1 MTTSTYQPGRLVSLR
16 GRDWVVLPSDNT
28 NVLVVK
34 PLGAGDD
41 EITSIFLPLHDA
53 HDIPTD
59 ATFAPPSTEDIGDLR
74 SSLLLYEAARLAFR
88 NGAGPFRSLGKIS
101 FRPRSY
107 QLVPLIMALR
117 QERVRLL
124 VADDVGVGKTIEALL
139 IAREMLERRLIERF
153 AIVCPPHLCEQ
164 WQDEIR
170 TKLDIEAVV
179 IRSNTQAA
187 LDREIQGD
195 TSVFAYYRFQIISID
210 YIKSD
215 TRRELFVLQA
225 PDLVIVDEAHTATQA
240 QGVGATQQQ
249 RHALLARLA
258 EKPEQHLVLL
268 TATPHSGKPE
278 EFQSLLKLLRPEY
291 ATIDLATAT
300 DTQRRSI
307 AKHFVQRKRGDVLQ
321 WLGTERPFP
330 LRDAIEVRYP
340 LSRAYA
346 AWFDQLLEFTRTM
359 VANDSGGKHQ
369 QRVRY
374 WTALAMLRASISSPA
389 AGAAVLTTRLTNL
402 GVPEDGDSAL
412 FEDIPNPVGDSDA
425 FLDSDAEPTELSEQ
439 TDWDDRQKRRL
450 RDLRSSIEALA
461 GPAHDS
467 KVVQLA
473 QHVNQ
478 LLAQG
483 FHPVIFCRYI
493 LTAHY
498 VGQHLPGLLT
508 GPGAKGIEIAVVTSE
523 DPDDVRRQRIATLS
537 TSDKRLLIATDCLS
551 EGINLQDA
559 FSAVIHYDLPWN
571 PNRIEQR
578 EGRIDRFGQQA
589 PVVKTCLLYSDSDID
604 AIVLEVLIRKVR
616 EIRKATGVHVAFPAD
631 SQSII
636 DTITRSL
643 LTNPTKRVR
652 GGEQMQLFQEFPDV
666 IAQHDAI
673 SHDLQAAA
681 DREARTRSMFAQHT
695 ITNADIEQD
704 LKAVDE
710 ALGDPAAVERFV
722 TTTLRDIWGMQ
733 VTQLDANTHRY
744 RLNGTLP
751 QALGALFGYRDG
763 IHISFASPTPRGAVY
778 LGRNHA
784 MVEHLCQLVLAH
796 TIERSPMRAA
806 RAAVIRTDAVQ
817 SRTVIAMLRCRNV
830 IVPTNKKHQI
840 VAEEMLLWGWS
851 GTQAQ
856 RVWLDHSS
864 AKTLLMTA
872 RPTQNLS
879 PQSQAQFVTD
889 ALNDFATMDP
899 HIDALATAQA
909 ERLVAS
915 HERFSTMMPSH
926 RYQVVHPVLPMDVL
940 GLYVLLPS

>member
-1 MTTSTYQPGRLVSLR
+1 MSTSTYQPGRLVSLR

-28 NVLVVK
+28 DVLVVK

-41 EITSIFLPLHDA
+41 EITSVFLPLHDA
-53 HDIPTD
+53 HDVPTD
-59 ATFAPPSTEDIGDLR
+59 ATFAPPAVDDIGDMR

-117 QERVRLL
+117 QEHVRLL

-170 TKLDIEAVV
+170 TKLDIEAVI
-179 IRSNTQAA
+179 IRSNTQAR

-195 TSVFAYYRFQIISID
+195 TSVFEYYRFQIISID

-215 TRRELFVLQA
+215 TRKELFVLQA
-225 PDLVIVDEAHTATQA
+225 PELVIVDEAHTATQA
-240 QGVGATQQQ
+240 QGIGSTQQQ

-258 EKPEQHLVLL
+258 EKENQHLVLL

-278 EFQSLLKLLRPEY
+278 EFQSLLKLLKPQY
-291 ATIDLATAT
+291 ATIDLATAN

-307 AKHFVQRKRGDVLQ
+307 AKHFIQRKRGDVLQ
-321 WLGTERPFP
+321 WLGDERPFP
-330 LRDAIEVRYP
+330 QRDAIEVRYP
-340 LSRAYA
+340 LGSGYA
-346 AWFDQLLEFTRTM
+346 AWFDQLLDFTRSM
-359 VANDSGGKHQ
+359 VQNTAGSKHQ

-389 AGAAVLTTRLTNL
+389 AGAAVLTTRLHSM
-402 GVPEDGDSAL
+402 GDIDAGDSES
-412 FEDIPNPVGDSDA
+412 FDDITNPVGDSDA
-425 FLDSDAEPTELSEQ
+425 FLDSDSEPTELSDQ
-439 TDWDDRQKRRL
+439 TNWDDRQKRRL
-450 RDLRSSIEALA
+450 RELRTNIEALS
-461 GPAHDS
+461 GPKHDT
-467 KVVQLA
+467 KLVQLA
-473 QHVNQ
+473 QQVNGWV
-478 LLAQG
+478 AQG
-483 FHPVIFCRYI
+483 FQPVIFCRYI

-508 GPGAKGIEIAVVTSE
+508 GTAAKGVEIAVVTSE
-523 DPDDVRRQRIATLS
+523 DPDDVRRQRITALS
-537 TSDKRLLIATDCLS
+537 KADKRILIATDCLS

-589 PVVKTCLLYSDSDID
+589 PIVKTCLLYSDSDID

-616 EIRKATGVHVAFPAD
+616 EIRKATGIHVAFPAD

-636 DTITRSL
+636 DTITNSL

-652 GGEQMQLFQEFPDV
+652 GGEQMELFREFPDV

-673 SHDLQAAA
+673 SRDLQAAA
-681 DREARTRSMFAQHT
+681 DREARTRSLFAQHT
-695 ITNADIEQD
+695 ITSADIELD

-710 ALGDPAAVERFV
+710 ALGDPVAVERFV

-733 VTQLDANTHRY
+733 VSQLNHAAHTY
-744 RLNGTLP
+744 RLNGVLP
-751 QALGALFGYRDG
+751 QALAALFAYRDG
-763 IHISFASPTPRGAVY
+763 MQVSFTSPTPRGAVY
-778 LGRNHA
+778 LGRNHP
-784 MVEHLCQLVLAH
+784 MVEHLCQLVLAN
-796 TIERSPMRAA
+796 TIERGTHRAA
-806 RAAVIRTDAVQ
+806 RAAVIRTNAVQ

-830 IVPTNKKHQI
+830 IAPTNKKHQI

-851 GTQAQ
+851 GPQSNRTWLTHADAKNLLLSAQ
-856 RVWLDHSS
+856 
-864 AKTLLMTA
+864 
-872 RPTQNLS
+872 PTQNLS
-879 PQSQAQFVTD
+879 PQSQAQFITD
-889 ALNDFATMDP
+889 ALADYATLDT
-899 HIDALATAQA
+899 HIDALATTQAQ
-909 ERLVAS
+909 RLVDS

-926 RYQVVHPVLPMDVL
+926 RYQVVHPVLPMDLL
-940 GLYVLLPS
+940 GLYVLLP